1 MKKRLLALSRLYG
14 SSLSEEEFW
23 LKAAVE
29 GVSFPVKLLFRACM
43 FRRKHPN
50 LELLELAL
58 FGLGVAGF
66 SLWGGLIGPKNPL
79 AAVGIIL
86 LTNAVMIPVALMFMA
101 FEDFCRRLFGK
112 DRPE

>member
-14 SSLSEEEFW
+14 SSSSDEEFW

-29 GVSFPVKLLFRACM
+29 GASFPVKLLFRACM
-43 FRRKHPN
+43 FRRKHPK

-58 FGLGVAGF
+58 FGFGVAGF
-66 SLWGGLIGPKNPL
+66 SLWGGLAGPKNPL
-79 AAVGIIL
+79 GGVGIL
-86 LTNAVMIPVALMFMA
+86 LLALAVLVPAELLIIK
-101 FEDFCRRLFGK
+101 FETFCRRLFGK